1 MDITYIEHQT
11 APRLEKDV
19 HDFFTQVR
27 YGASGPKKSDVENE
41 KNLKQEWLQIFSDYF
56 GDWNFLMYS
65 HRDAELG
72 FWITLFRNAY
82 FCVLS
87 QVNPCVYYFVPDT
100 TYSKKWMI
108 EQILEKLKTLFWTTG
123 FIEFLHQC
131 NEQYEK
137 HINQIRDSYIGVSK
151 ISVDAPDIKFYLSFP
166 SGTEKLQ
173 SINWVIRSFRKFEK
187 NLKCQPWFRGQ
198 VIFTYYHL
206 IRDSYRNC
214 YVIRFYLI
222 FQKVFYSINTNY
234 SALIQRLW
242 QEATDGLG
250 MLLIIDEERA
260 KQPAANPFGLGRD
273 DVLAFPEPKDPLD
286 DLDDVPE
293 VASSVSEKMNKI
305 CILTRGFKTFHGK
318 KW

>member
-19 HDFFTQVR
+19 HDFFTQAR

-41 KNLKQEWLQIFSDYF
+41 KNLKQEWSQVFLDYF

-72 FWITLFRNAY
+72 FWITQFRDAY

-87 QVNPCVYYFVPDT
+87 QVNPCARFFIPDAT
-100 TYSKKWMI
+100 RTKKWVI
-108 EQILEKLKTLFWTTG
+108 EQILEKLMTLFKTTG
-123 FIEFLHQC
+123 FNERLHQY
-131 NEQYEK
+131 NDQYDK
-137 HINQIRDSYIGVSK
+137 RINQIRDSYIEVSK
-151 ISVDAPDIKFYLSFP
+151 LSVDAPDLKFYLSFP
-166 SGTEKLQ
+166 SGTEQLQ
-173 SINWVIRSFRKFEK
+173 SIDWVIRSFRVFEK
-187 NLKCQPWFRGQ
+187 KLKCQPWFGGQ
-198 VIFTYYHL
+198 IIFTYYHL

-214 YVIRFYLI
+214 YVIRFYLT